1 MGAVAAAKSSDG
13 AAKAFFKSVQA
24 YASAKA
30 VEMGLLATVE
40 FAQAAAAAASYRYV
54 AAAQHTAAGVQAMGA
69 SALATSIAL
78 GSRAIGGAIG
88 GGRGRRGGGGFGAG
102 AFGPGGGYG
111 GGGGGNGGDYGGG
124 RETGGTPRA
133 YRPPEPVAPSK
144 PASGGGVVVQIKGIV
159 AATPEEL
166 GHHVSKALR
175 AAGNKLGAVR

>member
-1 MGAVAAAKSSDG
+1 VAAARSADG
-13 AAKAFFKSVQA
+13 ASKAFFKSVQA

-30 VEMGLLATVE
+30 VEMGLLAAVE

-54 AAAQHTAAGVQAMGA
+54 AAAQHTAAGAQALGA

-78 GSRAIGGAIG
+78 GARAIGGAIG
-88 GGRGRRGGGGFGAG
+88 RRGRGDRGYGAA

-111 GGGGGNGGDYGGG
+111 GGGGSNGGDYGGA

-133 YRPPEPVAPSK
+133 YKPPEPVAPSK
-144 PASGGGVVVQIKGIV
+144 PEQGGGVVVQIKGIV